1 MTTITRMTTTT
12 KVMAIRMGMGTG
24 TGITIMVP
32 AATITDRSIPATGAM
47 RSA

>member
-12 KVMAIRMGMGTG
+12 KVMAIRTGMG

>member
-12 KVMAIRMGMGTG
+12 KVMAIR